1 MSDSREGVGAGGLPE
16 GLKFNEQGL
25 IPAVVQDVGN
35 GDVLMVGWMNAES
48 LRRTLEGGRTCF
60 WSRSRQQYWVK
71 GLTSGHV
78 QHVKS
83 VYVDCD
89 QDVLLVKVEQ
99 VGAACHEGYR
109 SCFYRQVVGDSLESA
124 TLRVIAER
132 IAEPS

>member
-1 MSDSREGVGAGGLPE
+1 MSDSTEG
-16 GLKFNEQGL
+16 QGL
-25 IPAVVQDVGN
+25 AQGLGFNDQGLVPAVVQDHETGE
-35 GDVLMVGWMNAES
+35 VLMLAWMNAES

-89 QDVLLVKVEQ
+89 QDVLLIKVEQ
-99 VGAACHEGYR
+99 IGAACHEGYR
-109 SCFYRQVVGDSLESA
+109 SCFYRQVVGDNLESA
-124 TLRVIAER
+124 TLEVIAER